1 MAVLINAQN
10 VDEKYSGILEPNLF
24 YASVFVPGATC
35 TDQYQTGPAGGIYV
49 HKLKTSAVAPGKPGR
64 DFTDEETGDDLI
76 QILLNNNFQKSKKIY
91 NVQAAQVGVALGNEN
106 LSLAIQEC
114 SEGRQIAGVACLV
127 NEGTASTAT
136 TAVTDPKKDAV
147 DVRAELVK
155 AKGSADVVLCSPDYY
170 AMILKQAGS
179 EFTPNTNEQITLT
192 DRVGQWL
199 GMTFIECAML
209 AEASGKYYDYSGT
222 LKTVDFSKVDYI
234 MYNHRTLSIID
245 SFEAARL
252 RDAENFVGTK
262 AQVEMNVG
270 YRVTNKALVR
280 VRKHAAA

>member
-1 MAVLINAQN
+1 MR
-10 VDEKYSGILEPNLF
+10 
-24 YASVFVPGATC
+24 TC
-35 TDQYQTGPAGGIYV
+35 PSQFR
-49 HKLKTSAVAPGKPGR
+49 S
-64 DFTDEETGDDLI
+64 
-76 QILLNNNFQKSKKIY
+76 
-91 NVQAAQVGVALGNEN
+91 
-106 LSLAIQEC
+106 

-127 NEGTASTAT
+127 NEGTASTVT

-155 AKGSADVVLCSPDYY
+155 AKGSADVVQCSPDYY

-192 DRVGQWL
+192 GRVGQWL
-199 GMTFIECAML
+199 GMTFIECAIL
-209 AEASGKYYDYSGT
+209 AEASGKYYDYTGT

-234 MYNHRTLSIID
+234 MYNHRALSIID

-252 RDAENFVGTK
+252 RDSEDFVGTK